1 LGDFLQN
8 ILGGKN
14 TFSAQPMQLDKTDYN
29 QSIDAAQKAA
39 IAGLNVPTETGK
51 MQTDLAQQLMA
62 QSQGQGPS
70 LAQMQ
75 LQQASDQN
83 LKNQAGLIASQRGM
97 NPAQAARAVA
107 LQGASQGQNL
117 ANQSAQLRLN
127 EQLQKQQLLQQ
138 ALQGQRGLDINQLQ
152 ANTGLL
158 STSGQLAGS
167 QSQRDLENYWN
178 AQKINAGIAEQNAK
192 GASALGG
199 GLLSAGASIL
209 AGPAKNALSG
219 LFGGGGGASGFSM
232 PELGS
237 GAGFGGGRGAEIGS
251 ALQSSADLTPVSP
264 GAQFGQ
270 PVGRQNYKLFANGG
284 MVGYS
289 DGGAIE
295 QDSPNPEMSRVLVS
309 PGEKVVNPDGAVMKV
324 PGKAKYQGDNEK
336 NDTVIADLRK
346 DAVVIPRSKSGDK
359 EKMIEF
365 LKHVKESS
373 KKKSDL
379 QQLLDSHNEI
389 KQKLD
394 DLQYKMGKYS
404 PK

>member
-1 LGDFLQN
+1 MGLGDFLQG
-8 ILGGKN
+8 ILGSSN

-39 IAGLNVPTETGK
+39 ITGLNAPNITGQ
-51 MQTDLAQQLMA
+51 MQTDLATQLMQ

-75 LQQASDQN
+75 LQQAADQN
-83 LKNQAGLIASQRGM
+83 IKNQAALIASNRSM
-97 NPAQAARAVA
+97 NPAQAARAIA
-107 LQGASQGQNL
+107 LQGATQGQNL

-127 EQLQKQQLLQQ
+127 EQMEKQKLLQQ

-152 ANTGLL
+152 ATTGLL
-158 STSGQLAGS
+158 GTSGQLAGN
-167 QSQRDLENYWN
+167 QREQDLQNYWN
-178 AQKINAGIAEQNAK
+178 AQKLNAGVASENAS
-192 GASALGG
+192 SANSLVG
-199 GLLSAGASIL
+199 GLIGGGASIL
-209 AGPAKNALSG
+209 AA
-219 LFGGGGGASGFSM
+219 
-232 PELGS
+232 
-237 GAGFGGGRGAEIGS
+237 GAGGKKAH
-251 ALQSSADLTPVSP
+251 
-264 GAQFGQ
+264 
-270 PVGRQNYKLFANGG
+270 GG

-289 DGGAIE
+289 EGGAIG

-309 PGEKVVNPDGAVMKV
+309 PGEKVVNPDGYVMDV
-324 PGKAKYQGDNEK
+324 PGQAKYDGDNEK

-346 DAVVIPRSKSGDK
+346 DAIVVPRSKAGDK

-394 DLQYKMGKYS
+394 DLQYKMGKWT